1 MEFIEK
7 KIKRRSPVKIKSV
20 NYKDFEINYVE
31 MKGFSYPIERFFG
44 AYLYI
49 QLPSPMQIDD
59 TITLEIDGKEIDI
72 EVETVPDVSENY
84 LRKQG

>member
-1 MEFIEK
+1 M
-7 KIKRRSPVKIKSV
+7 
-20 NYKDFEINYVE
+20 
-31 MKGFSYPIERFFG
+31 
-44 AYLYI
+44 YI